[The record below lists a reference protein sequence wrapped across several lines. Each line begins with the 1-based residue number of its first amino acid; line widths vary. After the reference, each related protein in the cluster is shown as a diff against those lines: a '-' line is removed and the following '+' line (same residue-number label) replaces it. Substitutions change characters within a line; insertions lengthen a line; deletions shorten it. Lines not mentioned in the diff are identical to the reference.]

1 MVTHAIGLIAILLPF
16 GELSPGCVLHHASGT
31 PAAQLQPM
39 DDIPGLPLKN
49 EALSKKSYALGLE
62 YKRRGDL
69 RRAFEFLTTAIE
81 FDPDNALAYAARS
94 NVRSMRGDHL
104 GAIGDADYAIGLDPT
119 LAVAYYNRGLIH
131 ARLRMWASAADDFSL
146 AAFLDPD
153 LENGLAFDNLGL
165 ALLAQERFSEAIASF
180 SRAIGRNSLPALSYF
195 NRSRAY
201 ERSGQ
206 LDAAI
211 SDMNATIQLVP
222 RYAEFYHRRADLFLR
237 RGIESQALLDLTIAL
252 DLDPDDLHARADR
265 ALLHERLGNTVAAQD
280 DFRRFAERSGDD
292 PRKLDRTAHFN
303 YSR

>member
-1 MVTHAIGLIAILLPF
+1 MVTHAIGLVAILLSF
-16 GELSPGCVLHHASGT
+16 GELSRGCVLQHASGT
-31 PAAQLQPM
+31 PAAQFQPM

-62 YKRRGDL
+62 YNRRGDL

-81 FDPDNALAYAARS
+81 FDPDNALAYSARS
-94 NVRSMRGDHL
+94 NVRSMRGDPL

-119 LAVAYYNRGLIH
+119 LAIAYYNRALIY

-146 AAFLDPD
+146 AAFLDPNV
-153 LENGLAFDNLGL
+153 ENGLAFDNLGL
-165 ALLAQERFSEAIASF
+165 ALLAQEKFSEAIASF
-180 SRAIGRNSLPALSYF
+180 SRAIGRNSLPALSYL

-252 DLDPDDLHARADR
+252 DLDPDDLFARADR
-265 ALLHERLGNTVAAQD
+265 ALLHERLGNTVAAQE
-280 DFRRFAERSGDD
+280 DFRHFAKRSSDD
-292 PRKLDRTAHFN
+292 PRKLDRTAHFD